1 MYKVIIADDD
11 FLVRTYLKQ
20 MIDWEAHGFTIAG
33 DAKNGKEA
41 LRLIEQER
49 PALVITDICMPVLD
63 GIGLIHEMRDRGLPG
78 HILVL
83 SGHDDFS
90 YVHEAMKLG
99 IDDYLLKDDL
109 TPENILSFLQEHLQ
123 SVAEEQENLPVS
135 PEELARLGKEK
146 LREDFFTSFQKSDM
160 AEEELLH
167 MAKRA
172 GLPETFRF
180 AAACRI
186 SLRGWQLR
194 RQQFLPDDLAS
205 FQQAFIEMCQTFLG
219 HQQPEL
225 LGQSF
230 PVRPDDGAWGILL
243 FFPHA
248 VSRASVLQ
256 QLQALGQKIQVL
268 IRRYFDLQSVLILT
282 APQVSWLALHKA
294 WQAVAAQAESVFY
307 LPHGMF
313 HLEDLPVLQS
323 SAPFAADLPAEEL
336 CHSLEQIPLTKQ
348 ARRALV
354 HERFAGQDGA
364 ELATLDEAEALPS
377 FLAVLHKALDAARSA
392 SRLHPSVRQAMAI
405 LEAHYRENL
414 TQAEVAA
421 AVHLN
426 PAYFSTLFKKN
437 VGQGF
442 REYLA
447 ARRIDAV
454 KRCLRSSTG
463 RIKDIAAAEGFDDYP
478 YFCRLFKN
486 LVGQTPQEYRLSQGQ
501 GPVQKKE

>member
-1 MYKVIIADDD
+1 
-11 FLVRTYLKQ
+11 
-20 MIDWEAHGFTIAG
+20 
-33 DAKNGKEA
+33 
-41 LRLIEQER
+41 
-49 PALVITDICMPVLD
+49 
-63 GIGLIHEMRDRGLPG
+63 
-78 HILVL
+78 
-83 SGHDDFS
+83 
-90 YVHEAMKLG
+90 MKLG

-135 PEELARLGKEK
+135 SEELARLGKEK

-194 RQQFLPDDLAS
+194 RQQFSPDDLAS
-205 FQQAFIEMCQTFLG
+205 FQQAFIEMCQTILG

-268 IRRYFDLQSVLILT
+268 IRRYFDLQSVLVLT
-282 APQVSWLALHKA
+282 APQVCWLALHKA
-294 WQAVAAQAESVFY
+294 WQAVDARSESVFY

-313 HLEDLPVLQS
+313 HLEDLPVLQA
-323 SAPFAADLPAEEL
+323 SAPFAADLPAGEL
-336 CHSLEQIPLTKQ
+336 CRSLEQIPLTKQ

-354 HERFAGQDGA
+354 HERFAGQDEV
-364 ELATLDEAEALPS
+364 ELAALDEAEALPP
-377 FLAVLHKALDAARSA
+377 FLAALHTALDAARSA

-405 LEAHYRENL
+405 LEAHYRRISRRQRSRHRSISIRRISRHYSRRMSDRDSANIWQHGAL
-414 TQAEVAA
+414 MPSSDVFAA
-421 AVHLN
+421 AQD
-426 PAYFSTLFKKN
+426 ASKTLL
-437 VGQGF
+437 QP
-442 REYLA
+442 RALTIIRTSA
-447 ARRIDAV
+447 ACSRISSGRRRRNTV
-454 KRCLRSSTG
+454 
-463 RIKDIAAAEGFDDYP
+463 
-478 YFCRLFKN
+478 
-486 LVGQTPQEYRLSQGQ
+486 
-501 GPVQKKE
+501 

>member
-49 PALVITDICMPVLD
+49 PVLVITDICMPVLD

-135 PEELARLGKEK
+135 SEELARLGKEK

-186 SLRGWQLR
+186 SLRG
-194 RQQFLPDDLAS
+194 
-205 FQQAFIEMCQTFLG
+205 
-219 HQQPEL
+219 
-225 LGQSF
+225 
-230 PVRPDDGAWGILL
+230 
-243 FFPHA
+243 
-248 VSRASVLQ
+248 
-256 QLQALGQKIQVL
+256 
-268 IRRYFDLQSVLILT
+268 
-282 APQVSWLALHKA
+282 
-294 WQAVAAQAESVFY
+294 
-307 LPHGMF
+307 
-313 HLEDLPVLQS
+313 
-323 SAPFAADLPAEEL
+323 
-336 CHSLEQIPLTKQ
+336 
-348 ARRALV
+348 
-354 HERFAGQDGA
+354 
-364 ELATLDEAEALPS
+364 
-377 FLAVLHKALDAARSA
+377 
-392 SRLHPSVRQAMAI
+392 
-405 LEAHYRENL
+405 
-414 TQAEVAA
+414 
-421 AVHLN
+421 
-426 PAYFSTLFKKN
+426 
-437 VGQGF
+437 
-442 REYLA
+442 
-447 ARRIDAV
+447 
-454 KRCLRSSTG
+454 
-463 RIKDIAAAEGFDDYP
+463 
-478 YFCRLFKN
+478 
-486 LVGQTPQEYRLSQGQ
+486 
-501 GPVQKKE
+501 